1 VTQSTDLNSQATW
14 TQFLIDH
21 VEPGSAWPGV
31 EHQWWKN
38 PLNPHS
44 LRLTPVGYRW
54 IKRHTDI
61 AFHAVAV
68 SSDVNYR
75 QLLQLERIFQAPY
88 YLTTTKSLYVHSE
101 TDAVMLQL
109 HGGDLATYLNN
120 LQSNL

>member
-1 VTQSTDLNSQATW
+1 VTPFTDLDSQAAW

-21 VEPGSAWPGV
+21 VEPGAAWPGV

-44 LRLTPVGYRW
+44 LRLTPQGHRW

-61 AFHAVAV
+61 VFHAVAV
-68 SSDVNYR
+68 SSDVKYR
-75 QLLQLERIFQAPY
+75 QLLQLERVFRSPY
-88 YLTTTKSLYVHSE
+88 YLATTGYLYVHSE

>member
-1 VTQSTDLNSQATW
+1 MSSTDRKTQQDW
-14 TQFLIDH
+14 TRILIDH
-21 VEPGSAWPGV
+21 VEPGAAWPGV

-38 PLNPHS
+38 PLNPLS

-54 IKRHTDI
+54 IKKYTDI
-61 AFHAVAV
+61 VFHAVAV
-68 SSDVNYR
+68 SSDIKYR
-75 QLLQLERIFQAPY
+75 QLLQLERIFQSPY

-120 LQSNL
+120 LQSNS